1 MSRWTRPGLAGPDG
15 RVRGAALLVYY
26 HLVELSF
33 QSTTIEFAAL
43 AGIVGLIAGALIVY
57 ASPRL
62 AAYRFPDGVAQP
74 DARVLVPLAGGW
86 MAGWQ
91 PVRTLVLEVATAAA
105 LAGLVLH
112 EGAHIQAVL
121 GGVYSLVLITI
132 GYIDLD
138 FRLVLNR
145 LSYPAIV
152 VALAASLLWPGLG
165 LKSALLGA
173 LVGLAVFVVLQV
185 AGRGALGTGDTKL
198 AVLIGAMR
206 GLPGVFDALLIGM
219 LFGGLAALFF
229 LLVMKQGRKSFFAY
243 APYLAA
249 GAVVSFFITG
259 P

>member
-1 MSRWTRPGLAGPDG
+1 MVAG
-15 RVRGAALLVYY
+15 V
-26 HLVELSF
+26 
-33 QSTTIEFAAL
+33 
-43 AGIVGLIAGALIVY
+43 VGLIAGALIVY
-57 ASPRL
+57 AGPRL
-62 AAYRFPDGVAQP
+62 VAYRFPDGVAQP

-86 MAGWQ
+86 LAGWQ
-91 PVRTLVLEVATAAA
+91 PVRTLLVEIATGAA

-112 EGAHIQAVL
+112 EGPYLRALLTIA
-121 GGVYSLVLITI
+121 YSLVLITI

-138 FRLVLNR
+138 YRLVLNR
-145 LSYPAIV
+145 LSYPAIL

-165 LKSALLGA
+165 LQSALLGA
-173 LVGLAVFVVLQV
+173 LVGLAVFVVLQI

-229 LLVMKQGRKSFFAY
+229 LLVLRKGRKSFFAY